1 MIYVNKESVEVKGDA
16 QTIVAEYFSLTMGLT
31 RILTENFDNS
41 PDNVQSMIKSMVA
54 DAVDKYNSEE
64 FYESSGAKEIRPSH

>member
-1 MIYVNKESVEVKGDA
+1 MIYVNKKNVKVEGDA

-31 RILTENFDNS
+31 KILIENFGNNS
-41 PDNVQSMIKSMVA
+41 NNVQLMIKAMVA